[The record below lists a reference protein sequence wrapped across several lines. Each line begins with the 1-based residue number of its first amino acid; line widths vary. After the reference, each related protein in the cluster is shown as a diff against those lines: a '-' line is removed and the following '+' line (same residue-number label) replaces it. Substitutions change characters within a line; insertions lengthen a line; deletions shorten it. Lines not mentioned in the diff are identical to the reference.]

1 MATIHHKNDPTSG
14 SGIFQKLPKLTGF
27 TLLEHLHEGS
37 HSAIYRARQDRL
49 GRVVALKLLPEWPPP
64 TDVALER
71 FNRAAYVSAQA
82 PHPNLL
88 TLYDTG
94 AKDGFYFA
102 SMEFVAGQTLQRQLA
117 QLPQTEERTAI
128 NVGLQVARALAAL
141 NAKDICHR
149 NVKPKNIFVE
159 TTGNVR
165 LIGLGLAS
173 CKSAFFSPHLD
184 SHAIGTPHFM
194 APEMIRGCC
203 ADPRSD
209 LYSLGVTLFLMTAG
223 RPPFDSGIPAAVM
236 TRHLTETPRSL
247 AELRPELSKPFV
259 NLVHMLIAREP
270 DQRLQ
275 SARDVVDV
283 LEPLLKDSDVRKAL
297 PKPPPIL
304 AIHEM
309 PSKKPISVRR
319 ALSHPVAISVMSALA
334 TVVALLA
341 MGKAFS
347 YIFGEKTGSEPAI
360 ESVAPKVETL
370 PPPIAPPME
379 PAAPPPKVESV
390 EQRELM
396 KLLEREEEFGAEP
409 AKGKDAWAKYLN
421 TFPNAEQGARKVAQE
436 RLNRFIDLDAED
448 RARRQPEKVD
458 PAIKAGKLPD
468 PEMEF

>member
-1 MATIHHKNDPTSG
+1 MATIHQRNDQSSG
-14 SGIFQKLPKLTGF
+14 SGIFQNLPRISGF
-27 TLLEHLHEGS
+27 TVLEHLHEGS

-71 FNRAAYVSAQA
+71 FNRAAYVAAQA

-88 TLYDTG
+88 TLFDTG
-94 AKDGFYFA
+94 ARDGFYYA
-102 SMEFVAGQTLQRQLA
+102 SIEFVAGQTLQRQLA
-117 QLPQTEERTAI
+117 QVPQTDERVAMQ
-128 NVGLQVARALAAL
+128 VGLQVARALAAL

-247 AELRPELSKPFV
+247 AQLRPDLSKPFI
-259 NLVHMLIAREP
+259 NLVHMLISREP

-275 SARDVVDV
+275 SARDVVAV
-283 LEPLLKDSDVRKAL
+283 LEPLLKVSDVSNPQ
-297 PKPPPIL
+297 PKPSPVL
-304 AIHEM
+304 AVHEI
-309 PSKKPISVRR
+309 PGKKRMALKR
-319 ALSHPVAISVMSALA
+319 AMSHPIAISVISALA
-334 TVVALLA
+334 TVIALLA

-347 YIFGEKTGSEPAI
+347 MIFGEHASNDPAV
-360 ESVAPKVETL
+360 ETVAPKEQAL
-370 PPPIAPPME
+370 KPIEAAPAPP
-379 PAAPPPKVESV
+379 AADAPDQITSEKQVV
-390 EQRELM
+390 MR
-396 KLLEREEEFGAEP
+396 LLEREEEFRKTP
-409 AKGKDAWAKYLN
+409 AKGKVAWVDFLN
-421 TFPNAEQGARKVAQE
+421 AFPNADAGSRKIAQDRLSRYLELETLE
-436 RLNRFIDLDAED
+436 RLRREPAQAEPPK
-448 RARRQPEKVD
+448 ANTLPE
-458 PAIKAGKLPD
+458 AN
-468 PEMEF
+468 MEF